1 MRSPSLAPLLALVP
15 LALLA
20 ACGQSA
26 DPEATLDTVRA
37 TEQAQ
42 LEAIAAKDLRGAVRV
57 YEDDAVRVAPGGA
70 PVSGVAA
77 IGAAF
82 EGLLADPNLKLEIT
96 PGPDWA
102 AGSGDLAV
110 TTFTARFTTT
120 DPASGQPVTVPV
132 ANQTVWRKAEGAPWK
147 IVSDQ
152 TVALPTAG

>member
-1 MRSPSLAPLLALVP
+1 MRSPLLALAP

-57 YEDDAVRVAPGGA
+57 YEDDAVMVTPGGA
-70 PVSGVAA
+70 PVSGAAA
-77 IGAAF
+77 IGTAF
-82 EGLLADPNLKLEIT
+82 EGLLADPNLKLEVT
-96 PGPDWA
+96 PGPGWA

-110 TTFTARFTTT
+110 TTFTARFTAT

-152 TVALPTAG
+152 NVALPAGE

>member
-1 MRSPSLAPLLALVP
+1 M
-15 LALLA
+15 
-20 ACGQSA
+20 
-26 DPEATLDTVRA
+26 T
-37 TEQAQ
+37 
-42 LEAIAAKDLRGAVRV
+42 
-57 YEDDAVRVAPGGA
+57 PGGA

-120 DPASGQPVTVPV
+120 DPATGEPVTVPV

-152 TVALPTAG
+152 NVALPDEG

>member
-1 MRSPSLAPLLALVP
+1 MRSPYLALAP

-26 DPEATLDTVRA
+26 DPAAVLDTVRA

-42 LEAIAAKDLRGAVRV
+42 LEAIAANDLRGAVRV
-57 YEDDAVRVAPGGA
+57 YADDALMVAPGSA
-70 PVSGVAA
+70 PAVGLDA
-77 IGAAF
+77 IETAF

-96 PGPDWA
+96 PGPAWA
-102 AGSGDLAV
+102 AGSGELAV

-132 ANQTVWRKAEGAPWK
+132 GNQTVWRKAEGAPWQ

-152 TVALPTAG
+152 NVALPGAE